1 MDFEG
6 KIGRKVL
13 VSDFIV
19 SRKIE
24 ICRGLTRPQWRIDV
38 DLQLDANGLGTA
50 GASER
55 KIQLAGDGIVFE
67 QRLTDSLVHSRPG
80 LRVELQTALR
90 SEERRVG
97 KECVSKCRSR
107 WSPYH
112 YKKKE
117 QYRTEHIQRQHE
129 KL

>member
-38 DLQLDANGLGTA
+38 ALQLAANGLGTA

-55 KIQLAGDGIVFE
+55 KIQLDGDGIVIE
-67 QRLTDSLVHSRPG
+67 TRLTDSLVHSRPC
-80 LRVELQTALR
+80 LRVR
-90 SEERRVG
+90 SEERRVRKEGG
-97 KECVSKCRSR
+97 KTRR
-107 WSPYH
+107 
-112 YKKKE
+112 
-117 QYRTEHIQRQHE
+117 YR
-129 KL
+129 